1 MARIPIAAEQGA
13 EYRVGVRDA
22 GPTGGDRFPRRPPLT
37 RMPNAVE
44 RVFTGG
50 GDQGAGC
57 QNVKSPLF
65 MYCSTKCA

>member
-1 MARIPIAAEQGA
+1 
-13 EYRVGVRDA
+13 
-22 GPTGGDRFPRRPPLT
+22 
-37 RMPNAVE
+37 MPNAVE